1 MFEGFARGSGT
12 RAGTELEVEV
22 RECHMRLSAA
32 IGLGDRIGSE
42 ALRRVVLDCFRGFP
56 DLNNP
61 TVSDE

>member
-1 MFEGFARGSGT
+1 MPH
-12 RAGTELEVEV
+12 EVIS
-22 RECHMRLSAA
+22 CHRLVQESC
-32 IGLGDRIGSE
+32 ILFLGDRIGSE